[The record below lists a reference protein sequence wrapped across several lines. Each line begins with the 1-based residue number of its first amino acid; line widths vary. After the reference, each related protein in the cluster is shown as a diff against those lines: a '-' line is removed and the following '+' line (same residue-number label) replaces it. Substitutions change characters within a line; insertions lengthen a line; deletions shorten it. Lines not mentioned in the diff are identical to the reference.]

1 MFNLK
6 KGLLIG
12 ALTVTVAT
20 GIGNFSQVTFAAT
33 SGSASDIINE
43 ITGDGGDS
51 DDPLANDDDE
61 TKYRSVTGIHLINNL
76 CQNSDYKLTKDQY
89 DKIKSKINASSKTV
103 EDYNEEEPRQN
114 LIDTDSTTSNLI
126 SNNIISRFE
135 NFSYKNGKVTFTT
148 EPLVLPSDTN
158 YTSKIYRKS
167 DLYVAL
173 YKAVYGTLE
182 SKPLVF
188 NLPSIRNNKVVS
200 DVINY
205 GGKEGTASFA
215 EGDYWVYVSSNV
227 YEQYLAKLLD
237 KGLIDTSELIQ
248 DNNHTFVSE
257 YKKLSNKSVK
267 PAWYND
273 GKVAYAANDKNAFG
287 KSFTYNSKCTLKH
300 KKYNYFVDEQIDVME
315 ALSIIE
321 DFMRITEKNMT
332 KTEANI
338 ITYKYGVNALSGLAD
353 QDKDTVSFLVAKG
366 ILNFE
371 DEDFPNYYSTFS
383 TDTAYQLI
391 YRFANKDARYDF
403 SKVSLTDE
411 ESFWAKKGFSQNKI
425 NVVRT
430 TTVPSVETVEA
441 GVTYK
446 DIVESNNPDE
456 DSTDLEENDGWKTIG
471 KLFNIINPI
480 KEAYALKATTYSN
493 YKVVKIFDNK
503 MKYTYGD
510 VALEQLSENST
521 DVEKIEKTN
530 DYTKITFVVKARSSD
545 DAVSA
550 VDGKISC
557 ELSTEGTEVPC
568 FTAIESSDGKVTN
581 MISQK
586 SIQQLF
592 PEISVVHDKLLENTN
607 TGCEALIMG
616 ESGYAI
622 VGTKVIVSDDLMV
635 HDSGDDVYYNLE
647 IITSLLTNSY
657 LKELDKKIGNQ
668 ITSLYIS
675 DSNLSESRYKV
686 YSDSTLLNK
695 TDVIQLK
702 VKNAN
707 GAEKSTKFYNMDSMC
722 RGMNTASRTFKLKD
736 SQGRDASVT
745 VIVDLDFVVPSST
758 AFADSKLSTNMLN
771 GPLTANNIASAYFNR
786 PSDSE
791 ADLQNWWD
799 SNIGCSNA
807 LYNFLYGTNGVVYVE
822 SGYLAPS
829 LTILKS
835 SDAITDKQV
844 SQIFKNFRLYDING
858 VSYKKFFGSDLD
870 KFWDFYYD
878 ANANTGLTDLSK
890 TLAKSSRKF
899 QQIVGTSSTTGV
911 NYQGKFFITNA
922 NTIYRSLDNTDDV
935 VSKSLSVNHNS
946 KRIDL
951 TTQTTGETTTQA
963 QIGDTISYE
972 YTDDNKNKK
981 TTTWTYCGIENGYY
995 VLMPDINLMK
1005 NVSSDWKKGT
1015 PLLQTAGGSS
1025 YTLSTLSTDNEIQHY
1040 LKQFY
1045 KAGFPDIWDKIDVS
1059 SYSAKTS
1066 SSKLWKV
1073 NASMF
1078 GDNGF
1083 SQGRDQQYYLSGGK
1097 IYSRQISSTDGKRR
1111 NTLTEVTNP
1120 SDDMSVAAVP
1130 IAYIPTGDISVTTS
1144 SSGNKLVFKANAG
1157 YKGTALHYGNVF
1169 LKNINQ
1175 SIIDYAVY
1183 KDMKT
1188 KKINTLSDNDTIY
1201 IGTTLFCKKGDYF
1214 VSSPLT
1220 NDQLVT
1226 IAKASGTTSIKA
1238 QAVGIFL
1245 GQKVRVDGAERNLS
1259 DYVIDADTGP
1269 LFNEGNGNNGIV
1281 YKQGGTVKVW
1291 KDNTAQGTEISAKQI
1306 CIKVKFDDNL
1316 LCRPIN
1322 DKGNAYVLLY
1332 ANTYL
1337 GTESLGN
1344 LPFLNEKLDYDRFS
1358 NVNATLSMSK
1368 FNLSE
1373 FAKVAKKEFL
1383 KRFRDR
1389 FFDDSRS
1396 LIYNIII
1403 ALASYL
1409 TVMSWLVYGIL
1420 RYGIGRH
1427 LLEMIANPTRMQ
1439 SFKGIDLIKVFT
1451 LGIYNL
1457 DTEPVLARF
1466 FTTSLIN
1473 VIIIYVV
1480 MFVLPH

>member
-1 MFNLK
+1 MLDVK
-6 KGLLIG
+6 RKILTG
-12 ALTVTVAT
+12 AVVALSVVSFSPELPSLSC
-20 GIGNFSQVTFAAT
+20 FSQAVPKTVYAAT
-33 SGSASDIINE
+33 SGSASDIISE
-43 ITGDGGDS
+43 ITGNGNKGDKS
-51 DDPLANDDDE
+51 DSPLDKDNED

-76 CQNSDYKLTKDQY
+76 CQNSDYKLTKDKY
-89 DKIKSKINASSKTV
+89 NKIKSKINPSSKTV
-103 EDYNEEEPRQN
+103 EDYNTEDTRQN
-114 LIDTDSTTSNLI
+114 LIDTDSTTSYLI

-135 NFSYKNGKVTFTT
+135 NFRYKNGKINFSTD
-148 EPLVLPSDTN
+148 PLVMPSDTN

-173 YKAVYGTLE
+173 YKAVYGVID
-182 SKPLVF
+182 SKPVVF
-188 NLPSIRNNKVVS
+188 NLPSMRKVNGSNSVVS
-200 DVINY
+200 DVVNY
-205 GGKEGTASFA
+205 KGKEGTASFA
-215 EGDYWVYVSSNV
+215 EGDYWAYVSPNV

-237 KGLIDTSELIQ
+237 KGLIDESELIQ

-257 YKKLSNKSVK
+257 YRKLSKKSVK

-273 GKVAYAANDKNAFG
+273 GTVAYAGKNNKALG
-287 KSFTYNSKCTLKH
+287 KSFTYNSKCKLKH
-300 KKYNYFVDEQIDVME
+300 KKYNYFVDEQIDEME

-321 DFMRITEKNMT
+321 DFMR
-332 KTEANI
+332 
-338 ITYKYGVNALSGLAD
+338 L
-353 QDKDTVSFLVAKG
+353 
-366 ILNFE
+366 
-371 DEDFPNYYSTFS
+371 
-383 TDTAYQLI
+383 
-391 YRFANKDARYDF
+391 
-403 SKVSLTDE
+403 
-411 ESFWAKKGFSQNKI
+411 
-425 NVVRT
+425 
-430 TTVPSVETVEA
+430 
-441 GVTYK
+441 
-446 DIVESNNPDE
+446 
-456 DSTDLEENDGWKTIG
+456 
-471 KLFNIINPI
+471 
-480 KEAYALKATTYSN
+480 
-493 YKVVKIFDNK
+493 
-503 MKYTYGD
+503 
-510 VALEQLSENST
+510 
-521 DVEKIEKTN
+521 
-530 DYTKITFVVKARSSD
+530 
-545 DAVSA
+545 
-550 VDGKISC
+550 
-557 ELSTEGTEVPC
+557 
-568 FTAIESSDGKVTN
+568 KVTN

-586 SIQQLF
+586 SIEQLF

-607 TGCEALIMG
+607 TGCEAMLMG
-616 ESGYAI
+616 DSGYAI
-622 VGTKVIVSDDLMV
+622 VGTKVIVSDDLIV
-635 HDSGDDVYYNLE
+635 HDAGDDVYYNLE
-647 IITSLLTNSY
+647 IITSLLTNAY

-675 DSNLSESRYKV
+675 DSSLNESRYKV

-702 VKNAN
+702 VKNN
-707 GAEKSTKFYNMDSMC
+707 SGAEKSTKFFNMDSMC
-722 RGMNTASRTFKLKD
+722 RGMNTASRVFKLKD

-758 AFADSKLSTNMLN
+758 AFADGKLSTYLLN
-771 GPLTANNIASAYFNR
+771 GPLTANNIAASYFNR

-791 ADLQNWWD
+791 PDLQNWWD

-807 LYNFLYGTNGVVYVE
+807 LYNFLYGTNGIVYVE

-829 LTILKS
+829 MTILKS

-858 VSYKKFFGSDLD
+858 ISYKKFFGNDLD
-870 KFWDFYYD
+870 KFWEFYFD
-878 ANANTGLTDLSK
+878 ANANTGLTNLSK
-890 TLAKSSRKF
+890 TLAKDSRKF
-899 QQIVGTSSTTGV
+899 QQIVGTNSTSGI

-922 NTIYRSLDNTDDV
+922 NTIYRSLDNADDV
-935 VSKSLSVNHNS
+935 VTKNLKVDHNS

-951 TTQTTGETTTQA
+951 TTKTTSDSTTQPSV
-963 QIGDTISYE
+963 GDKIQYE
-972 YTDDNKNKK
+972 YSDGNKNKK
-981 TTTWTYCGIENGYY
+981 TTTWTYCGIKDGYY

-1005 NVSSDWKKGT
+1005 NASSTWKKGS
-1015 PLLQTAGGSS
+1015 PVLQTAGGSA
-1025 YTLSTLSTDNEIQHY
+1025 YTISSLATDNTIQYY

-1045 KAGFPDIWDKIDVS
+1045 KVGFPDIWDKIDVS
-1059 SYSAKTS
+1059 GYTTKTA

-1097 IYSRQISSTDGKRR
+1097 VYSRQIVSKDGKRV
-1111 NTLTEVTNP
+1111 NTLAEVSHP
-1120 SDDMSVAAVP
+1120 SDDMNVAAVP

-1144 SSGNKLVFKANAG
+1144 SSGNNIVFKANAG

-1175 SIIDYAVY
+1175 SVIDYSVY
-1183 KDMKT
+1183 KSMKT
-1188 KKINTLSDNDTIY
+1188 KKINELNDNDTIY
-1201 IGTTLFCKKGDYF
+1201 IGTTLFCKKGEYF
-1214 VSSPLT
+1214 VSSPIT
-1220 NDQLVT
+1220 SDELVA
-1226 IAKASGTTSIKA
+1226 IAKDAGTTSIKG
-1238 QAVGIFL
+1238 QAVGIFMGL
-1245 GQKVRVDGAERNLS
+1245 KVRVDGAERNLS
-1259 DYVIDADTGP
+1259 DYVIDADTGT
-1269 LFNEGNGNNGIV
+1269 LFNEGNGENGIV

-1291 KDNTAQGTEISAKQI
+1291 KDNTAQGTEIAAKQI

-1322 DKGNAYVLLY
+1322 DKGNAYTLLY

-1337 GTESLGN
+1337 GSESLGN
-1344 LPFLNEKLDYDRFS
+1344 LPFLSEKLDYDRFS

-1389 FFDDSRS
+1389 FFDDSRG

-1409 TVMSWLVYGIL
+1409 TVISWLVYGIL

-1439 SFKGIDLIKVFT
+1439 SFRGIDLIKVFT

-1457 DTEPVLARF
+1457 DTEPTLARF

-1473 VIIIYVV
+1473 VAIIYVV